1 MQEWNGRP
9 YLEPGTHQSDSDML
23 NQLGLTYQNRK
34 KEGDTVLAIATFEK
48 CLALKPDMYEPM
60 VNVGV
65 AYSEMGNDQK
75 ASEIYLQALLLVP
88 DNPAVLN
95 NLAHLYVKLAKYVD
109 AFELSKRAM
118 VLTPNHHDVKTTYQL
133 TLVGMGNHYYL
144 KKDYVKALEYYFLAP
159 EVQPAPSWV
168 LEKIKNTTCI
178 MGRDRECVK
187 HLEQMLTHPD
197 FVHDSV
203 NINSQIERIEN
214 KTRD

>member
-1 MQEWNGRP
+1 
-9 YLEPGTHQSDSDML
+9 L

-65 AYSEMGNDQK
+65 AYSELGNDQK

-109 AFELSKRAM
+109 AFELSQRAM
-118 VLTPNHHDVKTTYQL
+118 VLTPNHHDVKTTYQSSSS
-133 TLVGMGNHYYL
+133 
-144 KKDYVKALEYYFLAP
+144 K
-159 EVQPAPSWV
+159 
-168 LEKIKNTTCI
+168 
-178 MGRDRECVK
+178 EC
-187 HLEQMLTHPD
+187 H
-197 FVHDSV
+197 
-203 NINSQIERIEN
+203 R
-214 KTRD
+214 